1 MKTIDGLRP
10 AKISNQT
17 PKPTTTKHISVTF
30 GGKSSNI
37 TSVNRVS
44 NQQPLNKNS
53 SVQPKANQI
62 NQPSDSINRNLRED
76 SIRTAP
82 RESSYNEMLKKF
94 SDSKNMNYRNIN
106 NDNYDP
112 FTEEKKPKRPTQS
125 SPEPKN
131 VEPEEPLKKPIF
143 TKKPHFLKPRRIIF
157 LLIFGIITFVIFNFG
172 DGLIKKITNGKS
184 GLFEAVQTFTSE
196 KTVPLT
202 TDSKGRTNI
211 LIFGTSGYDMDG
223 KTGSGV
229 HDGAALTDSI
239 MFVSI
244 DQKTGNAAMLNI
256 PRDLK
261 VDNTCTSTGKI
272 NEVYWCSNTQGKNE
286 AAGADSLKFAIEK
299 ITGQKIHYYAHINW
313 GALVKTV
320 DMLGGITVTLDE
332 TINDYGYT
340 KTHIKKGVPTHL
352 NGEQALGLA
361 RARHGSE
368 SGDFSRGNSQQ
379 KILIALQKRV
389 IEQGLDFTKIMNIVN
404 IVGDNVRTDFKIEEI
419 KTLVKIGKNFDVSNV
434 QQIAIYDPTDPEK
447 YIKTAMINGISYVIP
462 AAGVGNYKQIQ
473 QLVKDVISGNVAE
486 KAKIA
491 VLNGSEVSGAAARER
506 VRLESA
512 EFEVGTVGDAKG
524 NYEEKEY
531 YVYQINDKV
540 LKTAEKLKNFYKTDL
555 ISKDKLDKSILAKY
569 AEYDFV
575 IIIGGK

>member
-106 NDNYDP
+106 HDNYDP
-112 FTEEKKPKRPTQS
+112 FTDEKKPKRPTQS
-125 SPEPKN
+125 FPEPKN
-131 VEPEEPLKKPIF
+131 IEPEEPLGKPIF

-157 LLIFGIITFVIFNFG
+157 LLIFGIIVFVVFNFG

-352 NGEQALGLA
+352 NGEQTLGLA

-462 AAGVGNYKQIQ
+462 TAGVGNYKQIQ
-473 QLVKDVISGNVAE
+473 QLIKDVISGNVAE

-531 YVYQINDKV
+531 YIYQINDKV
-540 LKTAEKLKNFYKTDL
+540 PKTAEKLKNFYKTDL

>member
-10 AKISNQT
+10 AKISNQP
-17 PKPTTTKHISVTF
+17 PKPTTKHISVTF
-30 GGKSSNI
+30 GGKSSNT

-44 NQQPLNKNS
+44 NQQPLNRNP
-53 SVQPKANQI
+53 SVQPKVNQI

-94 SDSKNMNYRNIN
+94 SDSKNMNYKNIN
-106 NDNYDP
+106 HDNYDP
-112 FTEEKKPKRPTQS
+112 FTDEKKPKRPTQS

-131 VEPEEPLKKPIF
+131 IEPEEPLGKPIF

-157 LLIFGIITFVIFNFG
+157 LLIFGIIAFVVFNFG

-196 KTVPLT
+196 KTVPLA

-462 AAGVGNYKQIQ
+462 TAGVGNYKQIQ
-473 QLVKDVISGNVAE
+473 QLIKDVISGNVAE

-540 LKTAEKLKNFYKTDL
+540 PKTAEKLKNFYKTDL